1 MSSLPPPSPSPPP
14 PPPAPPKR
22 RPVALIVAGV
32 AVVVAA
38 AVIGG
43 LLLLRGGNDDEAT
56 TTTTT
61 VSTTT
66 TAEVTTTVA
75 ETLVITVPETAETLA
90 PVPGPVPGPGE
101 VVVTDDTGLFQVLAP
116 DTFEVNTAPLD
127 IDGVSVASVTSAGN
141 LGDFDAG
148 YDETGYAVMALPPE
162 VAPDS
167 SAAITILTDQLTGDC
182 QFPQEMPDL
191 DTAIGPARHLIAQGC
206 GPNNATAV
214 VLAIDE
220 TNSGFVFVVVA
231 QGPAGAD
238 EVTVLAQSVL
248 ESIYIN

>member
-1 MSSLPPPSPSPPP
+1 MSSLPPPSPFPPP

-22 RPVALIVAGV
+22 RPVGLIVAGI

-43 LLLLRGGNDDEAT
+43 LLLLRGGNDDEAA
-56 TTTTT
+56 
-61 VSTTT
+61 TTT
-66 TAEVTTTVA
+66 TAATTTVA

-90 PVPGPVPGPGE
+90 SVPGPVPGSSE

-116 DTFEVNTAPLD
+116 DTFEVDTAPLD

-141 LGDFDAG
+141 LGNFDAG
-148 YDETGYAVMALPPE
+148 YDETGYTVMALPPE
-162 VAPDS
+162 LAPDS
-167 SAAITILTDQLTGDC
+167 SAAIAILNDQLTGGC
-182 QFPQEMPDL
+182 LFPQEMPDL

-206 GPNNATAV
+206 GENNATVV

-238 EVTVLAQSVL
+238 EVTVLAQAVL